1 MTNPGGPITIEVR
14 TADGNASMAYAVVE
28 ADRATF
34 DDGRFVAWRRDTAVA
49 SYPIDAIAALRF
61 AGSAVAPVQRAGD
74 ARDNAAAPMAD
85 SATSTTPATRATPAT
100 PAIVGG
106 TPRWTAAEDAL
117 LRTLSEQ
124 QAGLTMMI
132 IKTQRPM
139 EDIIARLTEL
149 DLAAPAR

>member
-1 MTNPGGPITIEVR
+1 MTNPAGPITIELR
-14 TADGNASMAYAVVE
+14 TADGNASMAYAVVD

-34 DDGRFVAWRRDTAVA
+34 DEGRFIAWRRDAAVA

-61 AGSAVAPVQRAGD
+61 AGSAVAPVQRASD
-74 ARDNAAAPMAD
+74 AHDNAAEPMAD
-85 SATSTTPATRATPAT
+85 SATPTTPATPAPAT

-106 TPRWTAAEDAL
+106 PPRWTAAEDAL

-124 QAGLTMMI
+124 HAGLTMMI

-149 DLAAPAR
+149 DLAAPTR